1 MLKYKAVREVFIVK
15 AVEKEKMTSIILKE
29 GEQIKVIADKKNGCI
44 IIKYIDGEMSIENV
58 VNK

>member
-1 MLKYKAVREVFIVK
+1 MK